1 MDLLALDKCLVLQDL
16 GYASSVGGVCE
27 RSGALLAK
35 ASYLQGN
42 RDVGRALRRIM
53 VIEDNTFLALALE
66 ETLAHL
72 GHRVTASAQRL
83 DQALQL
89 VEQAEFD
96 CAIVDVDLHGQD
108 AFPLL
113 DRLRQRA
120 IRYVLATGLPLSEIP
135 EHYRRDVLV
144 TKPYDV
150 NELERAIA
158 RACAAY

>member
-1 MDLLALDKCLVLQDL
+1 M
-16 GYASSVGGVCE
+16 E
-27 RSGALLAK
+27 
-35 ASYLQGN
+35 N
-42 RDVGRALRRIM
+42 VGRALRRIM

-72 GHRVTASAQRL
+72 GHQVTASAQRL

-89 VEQAEFD
+89 LEQADFD
-96 CAIVDVDLHGQD
+96 CAIVDVDLHGLD

-158 RACAAY
+158 KACAA

>member
-1 MDLLALDKCLVLQDL
+1 
-16 GYASSVGGVCE
+16 
-27 RSGALLAK
+27 
-35 ASYLQGN
+35 
-42 RDVGRALRRIM
+42 M

-66 ETLAHL
+66 EVLAHL
-72 GHRVTASAQRL
+72 GHQVTATAQSL
-83 DQALQL
+83 EQALQL
-89 VEQAEFD
+89 VDQTEFD

-135 EHYRRDVLV
+135 EDYRRGVLV

-150 NELERAIA
+150 SELERAIA
-158 RACAAY
+158 KTFVAR